1 MFPKVENIKL
11 SGYQT
16 SNPSTDLIYHKNTN
30 SYYEIT
36 SIKKTR
42 KGIVLSVRF
51 LDRTVPK
58 NNKINFEEVTIL
70 NSTHYKDCF
79 GNEIFENSL
88 IRDIVNDEYG
98 VVKNGVYSDFEDKNL
113 KHDGFYIEWDN
124 KKDKRVDFN
133 FWINEGIQIVDLQ
146 DRRTLKN

>member
-30 SYYEIT
+30 SYYKIT

-42 KGIVLSVRF
+42 KGIILSVRN
-51 LDRTVPK
+51 LDKTVPK
-58 NNKINFEEVTIL
+58 VNKLKFEETNIL
-70 NSTHYKDCF
+70 YSTRYKDCF

-88 IRDIVNDEYG
+88 IRDISNDEYG
-98 VVKNGVYSDFEDKNL
+98 VIKFGDYPDFENKEL

-133 FWINEGIQIVDLQ
+133 FWINEGIQLVDLQ

>member
-30 SYYEIT
+30 SYYKIT
-36 SIKKTR
+36 SIKKTK
-42 KGIVLSVRF
+42 KGIILFVRN
-51 LDRTVPK
+51 LDKTVPK
-58 NNKINFEEVTIL
+58 VNKLMFEETNIL
-70 NSTHYKDCF
+70 YSTRHKDCF

-88 IRDIVNDEYG
+88 IRDIANDEYG
-98 VVKNGVYSDFEDKNL
+98 VVKFGVYPDFDDKDL
-113 KHDGFYIEWDN
+113 LHDGFYIKWDN

-133 FWINEGIQIVDLQ
+133 FWIDEGIQLVDLQ